1 MRIDPTTFT
10 AVLAFVTFIFA
21 VVGVGGTWRASRS
34 TSALNQYRETARAW
48 EAKATAQSMQLKDL
62 ETGSA
67 EKDQRIAELEGKVAV
82 LQDSLT
88 GRVAWE
94 ILEAK
99 IAEALALMSDTR
111 TEVRQV
117 HQLLEDRA

>member
-1 MRIDPTTFT
+1 LRIDPTTFA

-21 VVGVGGTWRASRS
+21 VVGVAGTWRAARS

-48 EAKATAQSMQLKDL
+48 EGKATAQAMQLKDL

-67 EKDQRIAELEGKVAV
+67 QKDQRIAELEGKVAV
-82 LQDSLT
+82 LQDALT
-88 GRVAWE
+88 GRVAWD

-99 IAEALALMSDTR
+99 ITEALQLMGETR
-111 TEVRQV
+111 TEVKQV
-117 HQLLEDRA
+117 HQILEDRT